1 MQSAVAVLCALE
13 TFHNL
18 GVLVEFLLLDSH
30 IYPDDILP
38 DDTSSTNV

>member
-18 GVLVEFLLLDSH
+18 GVLVEFLLLDS
-30 IYPDDILP
+30 YVYSDDILP
-38 DDTSSTNV
+38 DNTPGTNV